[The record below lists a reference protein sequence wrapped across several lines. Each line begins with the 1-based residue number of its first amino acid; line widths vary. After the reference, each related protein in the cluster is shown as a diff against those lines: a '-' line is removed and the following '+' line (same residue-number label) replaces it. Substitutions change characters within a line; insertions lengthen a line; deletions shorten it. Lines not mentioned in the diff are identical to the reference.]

1 MRWRRA
7 APTPLSQE
15 EFDALPALDR
25 AELHRAARD
34 SRRELVATVLQFVTA
49 LGVLGGLLLT
59 AQGLAQTAKSIEA
72 SREEL
77 GIARKGQLTDRFT
90 RAVEQLGAASVDV
103 RVGGVYALEGIG
115 RDAAEYRQT
124 TVDVLAT
131 YVVGNGRPSGKSEVA
146 RDVQTALTVLGRV
159 HPASPKSGWLDLSH
173 ARIDGATLQGAY
185 LAHSR
190 MFGTSMKSANLIE
203 ADLSGSLLPFSH
215 LSGAFLTEANLAKA
229 NFNLADMSRASLW
242 HADLRGTVF
251 LTTDLRGADFTGAKL
266 DGAYFKNADLRGA
279 KGLPPVAELKKLV
292 QWDEQTKWP

>member
-7 APTPLSQE
+7 APLSQE
-15 EFDALPALDR
+15 EFDALPAKDR

-90 RAVEQLGAASVDV
+90 RAVEQLGSASVDV
-103 RVGGVYALEGIG
+103 RAGGVYALEGIG

-131 YVVGNGRPSGKSEVA
+131 YVVGNARPSGKSEVA

-159 HPASPKSGWLDLSH
+159 QPASPKSGWLDL
-173 ARIDGATLQGAY
+173 
-185 LAHSR
+185 AHSK
-190 MFGTSMKSANLIE
+190 MFGTSLKSANLIE

-215 LSGAFLTEANLAKA
+215 LSGAFLTNANLARA
-229 NFNLADMSRASLW
+229 NFNLADMSRTSLW